1 MSLNHETFSS
11 QTQTIGNT
19 NERLGRVLMCEGGLY
34 TVAVESSVCDKSE
47 SNDTHEKIFC
57 RAKGGLRHRNISP
70 LAGDFVTVEALPRQD
85 RNNNSYNCN
94 RSSDSNTHGV
104 TATAVISDVVNRR
117 NALIRPPVAN
127 LDYIFVTMAAASPEP
142 SLETIDKLICIAEY
156 NKITPVIVIGKSE
169 LAPENAKKLYDIYSG
184 AGFDCFSLSCHT
196 GEGTDELRDYI
207 QKIMKDKLVAFS
219 GASGVGKST
228 LINLIYPGLNL
239 MTSDISRKIER
250 GRHTTRKVQLFEF
263 FGGYIAD
270 TPGFSV
276 LDFERFDFFGKED
289 LAGTF
294 REFSDYLGKCRYTKC
309 THVTED
315 GCAIVGAVKEGKIAK
330 SRHKS
335 YATLFGILKNK
346 NYWDKKQ
353 SVSGISDCRTR
364 KE

>member
-1 MSLNHETFSS
+1 
-11 QTQTIGNT
+11 
-19 NERLGRVLMCEGGLY
+19 
-34 TVAVESSVCDKSE
+34 
-47 SNDTHEKIFC
+47 
-57 RAKGGLRHRNISP
+57 
-70 LAGDFVTVEALPRQD
+70 
-85 RNNNSYNCN
+85 
-94 RSSDSNTHGV
+94 
-104 TATAVISDVVNRR
+104 
-117 NALIRPPVAN
+117 
-127 LDYIFVTMAAASPEP
+127 
-142 SLETIDKLICIAEY
+142 
-156 NKITPVIVIGKSE
+156 
-169 LAPENAKKLYDIYSG
+169 
-184 AGFDCFSLSCHT
+184 
-196 GEGTDELRDYI
+196 
-207 QKIMKDKLVAFS
+207 MKDKLVAFS

-315 GCAIVGAVKEGKIAK
+315 GCAIVGAVKEGRIAE

-346 NYWDKKQ
+346 NYWDKK
-353 SVSGISDCRTR
+353 
-364 KE
+364 

>member
-1 MSLNHETFSS
+1 MDQNRETLQTSLTSTENNR
-11 QTQTIGNT
+11 QK
-19 NERLGRVLMCEGGLY
+19 LGRVLMCEGGLY
-34 TVAVESSVCDKSE
+34 TVALECAAHDKAE
-47 SNDTHEKIFC
+47 SNGTHEKIFC

-70 LAGDFVTVEALPRQD
+70 LAGDFVTVETLPVQDQNNDCD
-85 RNNNSYNCN
+85 RN
-94 RSSDSNTHGV
+94 SDSPAHGI
-104 TATAVISDVVNRR
+104 TATAVISDVVDRR

-169 LAPENAKKLYDIYSG
+169 LAPENAKKLHDIYSG
-184 AGFDCFSLSCHT
+184 AGFDCFPLSCHT
-196 GEGTDELRDYI
+196 GAGVDRIRSYI
-207 QKIMKDKLVAFS
+207 QNIMKDKLVAFS

-315 GCAIVGAVKEGKIAK
+315 GCAIVGAVKEGRIAE

-346 NYWDKKQ
+346 NYWDKK
-353 SVSGISDCRTR
+353 
-364 KE
+364 